1 MSVQWMPKAV
11 PQASSSRNGSTW
23 GFNNGALLTRRALLV
38 EMALCHGSYWMQT
51 SSEKHLHYP
60 KILPPSNKMPD
71 AGRQKSMN
79 FVATECPDDTSKEVG
94 DEVGLQRGGRGPPVK
109 HEQTKK
115 HQKNLE
121 ILLLQYICKWCIAH
135 SFQVWNFIC
144 SKLWISKLISERSW
158 WGRSNGGTKWRTT
171 TSHKS

>member
-1 MSVQWMPKAV
+1 
-11 PQASSSRNGSTW
+11 
-23 GFNNGALLTRRALLV
+23 
-38 EMALCHGSYWMQT
+38 MQT

-60 KILPPSNKMPD
+60 KILPPSNKTPD

-121 ILLLQYICKWCIAH
+121 ILLLQYIYVNDALLTP
-135 SFQVWNFIC
+135 
-144 SKLWISKLISERSW
+144 SKFETLFAPNSGFPNLFLKEVDEEEAMEGQNEGQRLAINPKA
-158 WGRSNGGTKWRTT
+158 
-171 TSHKS
+171 